1 MLSWQKVVTCSLD
14 SQAAMFK
21 MKVQWMEHQLD
32 AAATQRLHV
41 ILMCVVARLHNKLLI
56 VKTDLNS
63 YDLNNAT
70 GWF

>member
-1 MLSWQKVVTCSLD
+1 
-14 SQAAMFK
+14 

-70 GWF
+70 G